1 MKYTIYEVG
10 REIEGNIYNKIA
22 SIIPYLPESERRLTR
37 KYLNDVRELSFIE
50 EIGSQAYFI
59 AMTPAI
65 KSIFKRYGIFNKS

>member
-1 MKYTIYEVG
+1 MNIYEVG

-22 SIIPYLPESERRLTR
+22 SIMPRLSKSERMLMEY
-37 KYLNDVRELSFIE
+37 YLKNVYELSSIR

-59 AMTPAI
+59 AMTPPI